1 MWLKSCFVPDCK
13 QGFSIDLTD
22 NTCFAFLTDFSH
34 SVMLSAGFLTP
45 LASPV
50 CAEIGSS
57 CSTTTGS
64 SALTR
69 QIRNASTAF
78 VAAAGITCD
87 ASTLPTDQHN
97 ITAADSGTL
106 VTAIACSPPRTYT
119 KTSNFTRHLT
129 VPTAALASSKTRK
142 KRRGGGGGNGD
153 EGSNDD
159 FGGDDGFFGGN
170 GDDDGGN
177 FGGNNG
183 DQGNDGSPFGDDSM
197 GRWVTDVVL
206 LWTVFC
212 AWSTWNCIQ
221 HVTKTKQPVT
231 TPCLAAV
238 SYSSTVA
245 ATAP

>member
-1 MWLKSCFVPDCK
+1 
-13 QGFSIDLTD
+13 
-22 NTCFAFLTDFSH
+22 
-34 SVMLSAGFLTP
+34 MLSAGFLPP
-45 LASPV
+45 LTSSLWGEAGSP
-50 CAEIGSS
+50 

-78 VAAAGITCD
+78 VAAAGISSD
-87 ASTLPTDQHN
+87 VSTLPIDKYS
-97 ITAADSGTL
+97 ITAADSSTL
-106 VTAIACSPPRTYT
+106 VTAIACSPPRSYT

-153 EGSNDD
+153 EGGNDD
-159 FGGDDGFFGGN
+159 FGGDDGFFGGS

-183 DQGNDGSPFGDDSM
+183 DEGNDGSPFDDSM

-221 HVTKTKQPVT
+221 HVTKTKQPAT
-231 TPCLAAV
+231 SPCLAACV
-238 SYSSTVA
+238 SYSTVTA
-245 ATAP
+245 TTFTAP